1 MSVCLLAK
9 NSYTRTAAN
18 LPVRRLVNR
27 FVEIDPSNLIT
38 GYMVLPRPG
47 LALFATVG
55 DGPYR
60 AVWRQSGVLNGDNLV
75 VSGTS
80 LYRVTLGGSATL
92 IGTVGGADLVEI
104 ASDGTNTFIA
114 AGGLYLFD
122 GTTLSTVAV
131 PDGLSITSIAY
142 LSGYFV
148 LQVAEV
154 GKFFWIQPGEITI
167 DALDFAT
174 AERSPDAGIAIRLQ
188 GDFLVLMQAQG
199 EEFWV
204 TTADPD
210 APFQR
215 QSGIV
220 SEKGCTFRQ
229 AACEIDNG
237 RMWVSDDSTDGRIV
251 VKSGQGAPT
260 RVSVHGIEE
269 LMRGV
274 ETISAF
280 VFTFDGHLFYVLR
293 IEGVGT
299 YAYDISTETWSE
311 FASYGEANWLPICGG
326 QAPGGPVLLGS
337 GLDGKLYTLDAGR
350 GNDADTVI
358 QRIVTGIIPV
368 PMKSMILDRVEIFG
382 SQGWSP
388 SLTLT
393 PKITLSIAKDG
404 FTFSDPAERDLGARG
419 EFGKPVVWNRR
430 GEIRRPQCV
439 LEFADSDDFAYR
451 ISHVA
456 FNEP

>member
-1 MSVCLLAK
+1 MAIVQLAK
-9 NSYTRTAAN
+9 NAYTRTAAN
-18 LPVRRLVNR
+18 LPVRQLKNR
-27 FVEIDPSNLIT
+27 YVEADPSNLIT

-47 LALFATVG
+47 LASFATVG

-60 AVWRQSGVLNGDNLV
+60 AVFRQSGVLNGDWLV
-75 VSGTS
+75 LSGS
-80 LYRVTLGGSATL
+80 ALYRVTIGGSATL
-92 IGTVGGADLVEI
+92 IGTVGGSDLVEM
-104 ASDGTNTFIA
+104 ASDGTNVFIA
-114 AGGLYLFD
+114 AGGLYLYD
-122 GTTLSTVAV
+122 GSALTTVSV

-167 DALDFAT
+167 DPLDFAT
-174 AERSPDAGIAIRLQ
+174 AERSPDAGVAIRLQ

-204 TTADPD
+204 TTGDAD

-229 AACEIDNG
+229 AAVEIDNG

-269 LMRGV
+269 LMRGA
-274 ETISAF
+274 ETISAS

-299 YAYDISTETWSE
+299 FAYDISTETWSE
-311 FASYGEANWLPICGG
+311 FASYGETNWWPICCG

-350 GNDADTVI
+350 GNDDGMVI
-358 QRIVTGIIPV
+358 QRVVTGIIPV
-368 PMKSMILDRVEIFG
+368 PMARMILDKVEIFG

-419 EFGKPVVWNRR
+419 QYGKPVVWNRR

-439 LEFADSDDFAYR
+439 LVFADSDDFAYR
-451 ISHVA
+451 ISHVTY
-456 FNEP
+456 NEP